1 MIVGIEN
8 RENYAVI
15 NADVPLASMF
25 GYATVVRGM
34 TKGMGTFTMEMAR
47 YAQVP
52 VKISEEILLQRK
64 DKAAKVKK

>member
-1 MIVGIEN
+1 
-8 RENYAVI
+8 
-15 NADVPLASMF
+15 MF

-52 VKISEEILLQRK
+52 VKISAEILLQRK
-64 DKAAKVKK
+64 DKAAQVKK